1 MLSSASLLQVA
12 LVMLL
17 SSSSRGLTTGIQ
29 GARRLLRPLSMTISD
44 VAGTHKAFI
53 EDVAKFKA
61 PQRLDTLLQLLALS
75 GEEIVAPTERKS
87 VDLNPF
93 LIPISRDKE
102 HRMTCYLRWPT
113 QKDSM
118 DLQLVQ
124 TTEVGVRLRAQSTD
138 QLARRIV
145 AEQDFLSLP
154 KAQEAVDILQKGGLQ
169 YTLGEFIPFLK
180 SGEAMVWRYEWA
192 DRCHRKV
199 RHLHSTGSATRAGSV
214 PAGKSRSLPRLL

>member
-1 MLSSASLLQVA
+1 MFMPFSVSLLQVA

-17 SSSSRGLTTGIQ
+17 VSRSRGFTAGIQ
-29 GARRLLRPLSMTISD
+29 GARRLLSPLSMTMSD
-44 VAGTHKAFI
+44 IAGTHKAFI

-75 GEEIVAPTERKS
+75 GEEIVPPTERNS
-87 VDLNPF
+87 ADLNPF

-102 HRMTCYLRWPT
+102 NRLTCFLRWPT

-154 KAQEAVDILQKGGLQ
+154 KAQEAADILQKGGLQ

-180 SGEAMVWRYEWA
+180 SGKASWWR
-192 DRCHRKV
+192 
-199 RHLHSTGSATRAGSV
+199 
-214 PAGKSRSLPRLL
+214 